1 MITLSPTENEI
12 MEVLWKSE
20 GMTNNEIILY
30 FKERG
35 KEWKRQTTNTFL
47 TRLIGKGLV
56 TKTGHKYMTNYTKQ
70 EFERLQTKEIL
81 DSMYDGSLTNFISAL
96 NGGRQITEEEAKE
109 LERLAGLREQG

>member
-1 MITLSPTENEI
+1 MLSLSPTEKEI

-35 KEWKRQTTNTFL
+35 REWKRQTTNTFL
-47 TRLIGKGLV
+47 TRLADKGLV
-56 TKTGHKYMTNYTKQ
+56 TKTGHKYKAAYTKQ
-70 EFERLQTKEIL
+70 EFETLRTKEIL
-81 DSMYDGSLTNFISAL
+81 DSMYGGSLTNFISAL
-96 NGGRQITEEEAKE
+96 NGGRQITEREAEE